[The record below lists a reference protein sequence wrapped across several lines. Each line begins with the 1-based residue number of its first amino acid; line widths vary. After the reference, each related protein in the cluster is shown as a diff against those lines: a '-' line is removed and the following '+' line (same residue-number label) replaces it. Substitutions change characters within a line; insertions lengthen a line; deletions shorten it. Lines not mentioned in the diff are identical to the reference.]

1 MASTSESILLSKP
14 ANKLG
19 GKGQDPIRGNL
30 TISDVK
36 VLWKPENP
44 GACGEEAILLNDVQR
59 QQQVKGKPFLRIVA
73 TSGKALGLGFN
84 SEDDRNEVLELL
96 KQRKGAGEAAGGLGS
111 AERRA
116 LLKGN
121 RDLEALYNQ
130 LVVTGI
136 LTEGEFWSK
145 HGGTNGGQLGPD
157 GGSATAKMGQRL
169 GLSSVMHEVEK
180 LHDGKT
186 ERVNIHL
193 TSQDIQRIF
202 RDKPEVNRAFIAY
215 VPHSMTEEAF
225 WQKYFKLEYKQAAR
239 RKNIGGVGE
248 EDKDDIFAP
257 FREHVDE
264 EETAMARSRLHNV
277 DPTLDLF
284 SEYVGARWA
293 GGSRSLGAD
302 TSRSDEAVAPATAK
316 LKSLANELN
325 RHSFHVLDGPIGD
338 AADDGNM
345 STVAMAASLEEARKK
360 HASMER
366 DALNDEERAEQIALY
381 KMRAS
386 SDLADLRGKQ
396 PERTIPLS
404 IVDKV
409 AFLRINKK
417 SSEDNDG
424 VAAKGPA
431 EGGVGDGQKGDVVM
445 KDVSS
450 FAVDPTSLVP
460 VPYYLSEPEKALEE
474 FCAMDSERFVKEFGT
489 AGLSAASVSPEE
501 AMGGVMVEF
510 FRLEALKT
518 DELLRH
524 FWSNKLSPS
533 GGDTEKM
540 LRLRKH
546 LSVQRESYVCFCAPS
561 LTRRDRRLQI
571 IV

>member
-1 MASTSESILLSKP
+1 MALTSSAASILLSKP

-19 GKGQDPIRGNL
+19 GKGQDHVPGIL
-30 TISDVK
+30 TISDIK
-36 VLWKPENP
+36 VLWKPETA
-44 GACGEEAILLNDVQR
+44 GAVGEEAILLNDVQR

-73 TSGKALGLGFN
+73 TSGKALGLGFH
-84 SEDDRNEVLELL
+84 SEEDRDEVLELL
-96 KQRKGAGEAAGGLGS
+96 KQRKGAGEPSGSLGS

-116 LLKGN
+116 LFEANK
-121 RDLEALYNQ
+121 DLEALYNQ

-136 LTEGEFWSK
+136 LTEAEFWSK
-145 HGGTNGGQLGPD
+145 HGSSGGRLAPD
-157 GGSATAKMGQRL
+157 TGGASAKTGQRL

-239 RKNIGGVGE
+239 RRNIGGIRE
-248 EDKDDIFAP
+248 DDKDDIFAP
-257 FREHVDE
+257 FREHMDE
-264 EETAMARSRLHNV
+264 EETAMARARLLNV

-284 SEYVGARWA
+284 SEYVGARWS
-293 GGSRSLGAD
+293 GGLRSMGAD
-302 TSRSDEAVAPATAK
+302 TLRSDEAIAPATAK

-338 AADDGNM
+338 AADDGSM
-345 STVAMAASLEEARKK
+345 STVALAASLEAARKK
-360 HASMER
+360 HATVER
-366 DALNDEERAEQIALY
+366 DALNDEEVAEQRALY
-381 KMRAS
+381 KLRAS

-396 PERTIPLS
+396 AERTIPLS
-404 IVDKV
+404 INDDM
-409 AFLRINKK
+409 AFLQINRA
-417 SSEDNDG
+417 DG
-424 VAAKGPA
+424 DGRSLRAKVPNKAKGGA
-431 EGGVGDGQKGDVVM
+431 RGAKDARDGGQDGDVEM
-445 KDVSS
+445 KDDSPFS
-450 FAVDPTSLVP
+450 VDPLALVP
-460 VPYYLSEPEKALEE
+460 VPYNMLYPEKALEE
-474 FCAMDSERFVKEFGT
+474 FCAMDSERFVKDFGT
-489 AGLSAASVSPEE
+489 AGLSAASISPEE

-524 FWSNKLSPS
+524 FWSNKLAPS

-546 LSVQRESYVCFCAPS
+546 LTVQRESYV
-561 LTRRDRRLQI
+561 
-571 IV
+571 

>member
-1 MASTSESILLSKP
+1 MASSSAASILLSKP

-19 GKGQDPIRGNL
+19 GKGQDPIPGIL

-36 VLWKPENP
+36 VLWRPETA
-44 GACGEEAILLNDVQR
+44 GAVGEEAFLLNDVQR

-73 TSGKALGLGFN
+73 TSGKALGLGFH
-84 SEDDRNEVLELL
+84 SEEDRDEVLELL
-96 KQRKGAGEAAGGLGS
+96 KQRKGVGEASGGMGS

-116 LLKGN
+116 LFEANK
-121 RDLEALYNQ
+121 DLEALYNQ

-136 LTEGEFWSK
+136 LTEAEFWSK
-145 HGGTNGGQLGPD
+145 HGASGGRLASD
-157 GGSATAKMGQRL
+157 AGGAPAKAGQRL

-215 VPHSMTEEAF
+215 VPHSMAEETF

-239 RKNIGGVGE
+239 RRNIGGIRE
-248 EDKDDIFAP
+248 DNKDDKDDIFAP

-264 EETAMARSRLHNV
+264 EETAMARSRLLIV

-293 GGSRSLGAD
+293 GGSRSMGAD
-302 TSRSDEAVAPATAK
+302 TSRSDEAIAPATAK

-338 AADDGNM
+338 AADDGSM
-345 STVAMAASLEEARKK
+345 STVALAASLEAARKK
-360 HASMER
+360 HASVER
-366 DALNDEERAEQIALY
+366 DTPNDEEVAEQRALY
-381 KMRAS
+381 KLRAS
-386 SDLADLRGKQ
+386 SDLADLRGRRE
-396 PERTIPLS
+396 ERTIPLS
-404 IVDKV
+404 ISDEM
-409 AFLRINKK
+409 AFLRINRM
-417 SSEDNDG
+417 DG
-424 VAAKGPA
+424 GNLQA
-431 EGGVGDGQKGDVVM
+431 EGPEANGGARGAKRGDVAM
-445 KDVSS
+445 EDASS
-450 FAVDPTSLVP
+450 FAVDPSALVP
-460 VPYYLSEPEKALEE
+460 VPYNLPRPEKALEE

-489 AGLSAASVSPEE
+489 AGLTAASVSPEE

-524 FWSNKLSPS
+524 FWSNKLAPS

-546 LSVQRESYVCFCAPS
+546 LTEQRESYVW
-561 LTRRDRRLQI
+561 LTLYNTLHSDDSRTD
-571 IV
+571 

>member
-1 MASTSESILLSKP
+1 MGSSKETGRAHTEIMASTSSAASILLSKP

-19 GKGQDPIRGNL
+19 GKGQDPIPGIL
-30 TISDVK
+30 TVSDVK
-36 VLWKPENP
+36 VLWSPETA
-44 GACGEEAILLNDVQR
+44 GTVGEEAILLNDVQR

-73 TSGKALGLGFN
+73 TSGKALGLGFRTE
-84 SEDDRNEVLELL
+84 EDRDEVLELL
-96 KQRKGAGEAAGGLGS
+96 KQRKGDGEAPGGLGT

-116 LLKGN
+116 LFQGN
-121 RDLEALYNQ
+121 KDLGTLYNQ
-130 LVVTGI
+130 LVVSGI
-136 LTEGEFWSK
+136 LTEAEFWSK
-145 HGGTNGGQLGPD
+145 HGSTGGRRASD
-157 GGSATAKMGQRL
+157 AGGASVKTGQRL

-239 RKNIGGVGE
+239 RRNIGVVRE
-248 EDKDDIFAP
+248 DDKDDIFAP
-257 FREHVDE
+257 FREHMDE
-264 EETAMARSRLHNV
+264 EEEALARARLLNV

-293 GGSRSLGAD
+293 GGSRSMGVD
-302 TSRSDEAVAPATAK
+302 NSRSDEAIAPATAK
-316 LKSLANELN
+316 VKSLANELN

-338 AADDGNM
+338 AADDGSM
-345 STVAMAASLEEARKK
+345 STVALAASLEAARKK
-360 HASMER
+360 HTSLER
-366 DALNDEERAEQIALY
+366 DAQSEEESAEKRALY
-381 KMRAS
+381 KMRAA

-396 PERTIPLS
+396 AERTISLS
-404 IVDKV
+404 INDDM
-409 AFLRINKK
+409 AFLRINRSDEGNGPLQDKRAK
-417 SSEDNDG
+417 E
-424 VAAKGPA
+424 AKGGA
-431 EGGVGDGQKGDVVM
+431 RGGGRGRDVKM
-445 KDVSS
+445 KDASS
-450 FAVDPTSLVP
+450 FSVDPSALVP
-460 VPYYLSEPEKALEE
+460 VLYYLPNSEKALEE
-474 FCAMDSERFVKEFGT
+474 FCAMDSEQFVEEFGT
-489 AGLSAASVSPEE
+489 AGLSAASVSPQE

-524 FWSNKLSPS
+524 FWSNKLAPS

-546 LSVQRESYVCFCAPS
+546 LIVQRESYV
-561 LTRRDRRLQI
+561 
-571 IV
+571 